1 MRVDPNRTIDT
12 LLLGKYLAGE
22 ATPEEAMDI
31 DDWLTDPRNIKE
43 FDEIERIWNSLS
55 AGSIHEQ
62 PDLADGWLR
71 LKNTLPVKKQ
81 AKLVRLLLNRYTIAA
96 SLLAIFIYT
105 AFTWLTH
112 DNNPRPAGWKYITK
126 GSFENTLKDRLP
138 DGSEVII
145 SRNSTIQYTED
156 FNKPDRKLSL
166 NGESYFN
173 IVPSRE
179 RPFIISVDKLKIKV
193 VGTSFNVKKTNH
205 PDIIEVQVQSGL
217 VKMYT
222 DAKEITVKK
231 GQTGTYTIE
240 SGEFNLKDT
249 VDVNSLSYAT
259 SNFSFNDMS
268 LARISVYLEKAFGV
282 TILADNNKLL
292 QCRLTAQFENKSLTY
307 IMDVIAAT
315 LNIEYS
321 IQGNSVSIKGKGC
334 N

>member
-1 MRVDPNRTIDT
+1 MHVDPNRTIDT

-55 AGSIHEQ
+55 AGNIHEQ

-81 AKLVRLLLNRYTIAA
+81 AKLVGLLLNRYTIAA
-96 SLLAIFIYT
+96 SLSAIFIYT
-105 AFTWLTH
+105 AFTLLTH
-112 DNNPRPAGWKYITK
+112 DNNPRPSERKYITK

-173 IVPSRE
+173 VVPSRE

-193 VGTSFNVKKTNH
+193 VGTSFNVKKTT
-205 PDIIEVQVQSGL
+205 PPEIIEVQVQSGL

-222 DAKEITVKK
+222 DTKEITVKK
-231 GQTGTYTIE
+231 GQTGTYTKE

-268 LARISVYLEKAFGV
+268 LARISVYLEKAFEV

>member
-1 MRVDPNRTIDT
+1 MSIDPNRTIDT

-22 ATPEEAMDI
+22 AEPEEAMDI
-31 DDWLTDPRNIKE
+31 DDWLTDPRNLKE
-43 FDEIERIWNSLS
+43 FNEIEKIWNSLPS
-55 AGSIHEQ
+55 GSIHEQ
-62 PDLADGWLR
+62 PDLTDGWSQ

-81 AKLVRLLLNRYTIAA
+81 AKLFRLLFNRYAAA

-105 AFTWLTH
+105 AITRLTH
-112 DNNPRPAGWKYITK
+112 YNNPGPTELKYITK
-126 GSFENTLKDRLP
+126 GSFEKTLKDRLP

-145 SRNSTIQYTED
+145 SRNSTIQYTEN

-173 IVPSRE
+173 VVPSRE

-193 VGTSFNVKKTNH
+193 VGTSFNVKKTTS
-205 PDIIEVQVQSGL
+205 PEIIEVQVQSGL

-249 VDVNSLSYAT
+249 VDINSLSYAT

-282 TILADNNKLL
+282 TILAANNKLL

-307 IMDVIAAT
+307 ILDVIAAT

-321 IQGNSVSIKGKGC
+321 IQENTVSIKGKGC